1 MSRLLSRA
9 KANYLMAEY
18 IYTRVG
24 EDDVYMDSCC
34 YSLSQTVELAL
45 KFIVEM
51 TGNNYAENHDIR
63 ANLNILARV
72 SFELPF
78 ESELREKA
86 KLIYEWETE
95 SRYKESFVAA
105 YADVDEVRLL
115 AKNVLDFA
123 ENLIKPIDVESAEDM
138 I

>member
-18 IYTRVG
+18 IYTKVG

-34 YSLSQTVELAL
+34 YSLSQTIELAL

-63 ANLNILARV
+63 ANLNILQRA
-72 SFELPF
+72 SSELPF
-78 ESELREKA
+78 ETELRDKA
-86 KLIYEWETE
+86 KLLYEWETE

-105 YADVDEVRLL
+105 YADVDEVRVL
-115 AKNVLDFA
+115 AKKVLDFA
-123 ENLIKPIDVESAEDM
+123 ESLITVIDVEPVEDM
-138 I
+138 

>member
-34 YSLSQTVELAL
+34 YSLSQTIELAL

-63 ANLNILARV
+63 ANLNILQRT
-72 SFELPF
+72 SSELPF
-78 ESELREKA
+78 ETELRDKA
-86 KLIYEWETE
+86 KLLYEWETE

-105 YADVDEVRLL
+105 YADVDEVRVL
-115 AKNVLDFA
+115 AKKVLDFA
-123 ENLIKPIDVESAEDM
+123 ESLITVIDVEPVEDM
-138 I
+138 

>member
-9 KANYLMAEY
+9 RANYLMAEY

-34 YSLSQTVELAL
+34 YSLSQTIELAL

-63 ANLNILARV
+63 ANLNILQRA
-72 SFELPF
+72 SSELPF
-78 ESELREKA
+78 ETELRDKA
-86 KLIYEWETE
+86 KLLYEWETE

-105 YADVDEVRLL
+105 YADVDEVRVL
-115 AKNVLDFA
+115 AKKVLDFA
-123 ENLIKPIDVESAEDM
+123 ESLIAPIEVEPVEDM
-138 I
+138 

>member
-18 IYTRVG
+18 IYTKVG

-34 YSLSQTVELAL
+34 YSLSQTIELAL

-63 ANLNILARV
+63 ANLNILQRA

-78 ESELREKA
+78 EAELRDKA
-86 KLIYEWETE
+86 KLLYEWEAE

-105 YADVDEVRLL
+105 YADVDEVRVL
-115 AKNVLDFA
+115 AKKMLDFA
-123 ENLIKPIDVESAEDM
+123 EGLIAPIEVEPVEDM
-138 I
+138 

>member
-34 YSLSQTVELAL
+34 YSLSQTIELAL

-63 ANLNILARV
+63 ANLNILSRS

-78 ESELREKA
+78 ESELRNKA
-86 KLIYEWETE
+86 KLLYEWETE

-105 YADVDEVRLL
+105 YADVDEVRAL
-115 AKNVLDFA
+115 AKDILDFA
-123 ENLIKPIDVESAEDM
+123 ENLITPIEVEPVEDM
-138 I
+138 

>member
-18 IYTRVG
+18 IYTKVG

-34 YSLSQTVELAL
+34 YSLSQTIELAL

-63 ANLNILARV
+63 ANLNILQRA
-72 SFELPF
+72 SFGLPF
-78 ESELREKA
+78 EAELRDKA
-86 KLIYEWETE
+86 KLLYEWEAE

-105 YADVDEVRLL
+105 YADVDEVRVL
-115 AKNVLDFA
+115 AKKVLDFA
-123 ENLIKPIDVESAEDM
+123 EGLIAPIEVEPVEDM
-138 I
+138 

>member
-34 YSLSQTVELAL
+34 YSLSQTIELAL

-63 ANLNILARV
+63 ANLNILSRA

-78 ESELREKA
+78 ESELRNKA
-86 KLIYEWETE
+86 KLLYEWETE

-105 YADVDEVRLL
+105 YADVDEVRAL
-115 AKNVLDFA
+115 AKDILDFA
-123 ENLIKPIDVESAEDM
+123 ESLITPIEVEPVEDM
-138 I
+138 

>member
-18 IYTRVG
+18 IYTKVG

-34 YSLSQTVELAL
+34 YSLSQTIELAL

-63 ANLNILARV
+63 ANLNILQRA

-78 ESELREKA
+78 EAELRDKA
-86 KLIYEWETE
+86 KLLYEWETE

-105 YADVDEVRLL
+105 YADVDEVRAL
-115 AKNVLDFA
+115 AKDILDFA
-123 ENLIKPIDVESAEDM
+123 ESLITSIDVEPVEDM
-138 I
+138 

>member
-34 YSLSQTVELAL
+34 YSLSQTIELAL

-63 ANLNILARV
+63 ANLNILSRS

-78 ESELREKA
+78 ESELRNKA
-86 KLIYEWETE
+86 KLLYEWETE

-105 YADVDEVRLL
+105 YADVDEVRAL
-115 AKNVLDFA
+115 AKDILDFA
-123 ENLIKPIDVESAEDM
+123 ESLITPIEVEPVEDM
-138 I
+138 

>member
-34 YSLSQTVELAL
+34 YSLSQTIELAL

-63 ANLNILARV
+63 ANLNILQRA
-72 SFELPF
+72 SSELPF
-78 ESELREKA
+78 ETELRDKA
-86 KLIYEWETE
+86 KLLYEWETE

-105 YADVDEVRLL
+105 YADVDEVRVL
-115 AKNVLDFA
+115 AKKVLDFA
-123 ENLIKPIDVESAEDM
+123 ESLITVIDVEPVEDM
-138 I
+138 

>member
-34 YSLSQTVELAL
+34 YSLSQTIELAL

-63 ANLNILARV
+63 ANLNILSRS

-78 ESELREKA
+78 ESELRNKA
-86 KLIYEWETE
+86 KLLYEWETE

-105 YADVDEVRLL
+105 YADVDEVRVL
-115 AKNVLDFA
+115 AKDILDFA
-123 ENLIKPIDVESAEDM
+123 ENLITPIEVEPVEDM
-138 I
+138 

>member
-18 IYTRVG
+18 IYTRIG
-24 EDDVYMDSCC
+24 EDEVYIDSCC
-34 YSLSQTVELAL
+34 YALSQTIELAL
-45 KFIVEM
+45 KYIVEM
-51 TGNNYAENHDIR
+51 SGNNYAENHDIR
-63 ANLNILARV
+63 ANLNILSRV
-72 SFELPF
+72 SYDLPF

-105 YADVDEVRLL
+105 YTDVDEVKDL
-115 AKNVLDFA
+115 AKRTLNYA
-123 ENLIKPIDVESAEDM
+123 ENLITPIIIEQAEDM
-138 I
+138 

>member
-34 YSLSQTVELAL
+34 YSLSQTIELAL

-51 TGNNYAENHDIR
+51 TGNNYAENHDVR
-63 ANLNILARV
+63 ANLNILVRA

-78 ESELREKA
+78 ESELRNKA
-86 KLIYEWETE
+86 KLLYEWETE

-105 YADVDEVRLL
+105 YADVDEVRAL
-115 AKNVLDFA
+115 AKGILDFA
-123 ENLIKPIDVESAEDM
+123 ESQITPIEVEPVEDM
-138 I
+138 

>member
-34 YSLSQTVELAL
+34 CSLSQTIELAL

-63 ANLNILARV
+63 ANLNILSRS

-78 ESELREKA
+78 ESELRNKA
-86 KLIYEWETE
+86 KLLYEWETE

-105 YADVDEVRLL
+105 YADVDEVRAL
-115 AKNVLDFA
+115 AKDILDFA
-123 ENLIKPIDVESAEDM
+123 ESLITPIEVEPVEDM
-138 I
+138 